1 MEILVAPTAV
11 KTVGVTPWIFHTWV
25 KWMIPSEER
34 DLDYKPNPDQPL
46 WVTLQE
52 QWATACLS
60 HTWKLA
66 SLHRAD
72 MHSDSLRYL
81 TWLFGNGGRDV
92 TSLQWELWC
101 PFVFYRTRHHG
112 SLRLEPG
119 TEDDFRY
126 ALERTSKFAKRH
138 DLLSLPVD
146 ALLWIQVWVLLRSS
160 HTHIVAASL
169 TPPVKPISSDQSES
183 KLCGT
188 WPGFIQQGH
197 NPIDMCVT
205 SQTPHIKHP
214 DDVILC
220 EKLCCQRKML
230 YSSQQSE
237 SICCPVVWCSRHPTA
252 KWCSYIYR
260 TLVLLIPSNMIDSHI
275 GLQGATLRV
284 LGLSNPS
291 LAWVAPADCHGRR
304 SAWVH

>member
-1 MEILVAPTAV
+1 M
-11 KTVGVTPWIFHTWV
+11 GVVMLPRSSGSYGDIV
-25 KWMIPSEER
+25 
-34 DLDYKPNPDQPL
+34 
-46 WVTLQE
+46 
-52 QWATACLS
+52 
-60 HTWKLA
+60 
-66 SLHRAD
+66 
-72 MHSDSLRYL
+72 
-81 TWLFGNGGRDV
+81 
-92 TSLQWELWC
+92 

-119 TEDDFRY
+119 TEDDFCY
-126 ALERTSKFAKRH
+126 ALERTSKFAKRN

-146 ALLWIQVWVLLRSS
+146 ALLWIQVGVLLRSS

-169 TPPVKPISSDQSES
+169 TPPVKPISNGQSES

-197 NPIDMCVT
+197 KPIDMCVT
-205 SQTPHIKHP
+205 SQTPYIKHP
-214 DDVILC
+214 DGVILC

-237 SICCPVVWCSRHPTA
+237 SICCPVVGCSRHPTA

-275 GLQGATLRV
+275 GLPGATFQLLSLSNSSLAGYYWLFLP
-284 LGLSNPS
+284 LGLPQ
-291 LAWVAPADCHGRR
+291 LIAVAGEAHGCIGRDVR
-304 SAWVH
+304 VVPLLLGLEQSTGLILED